1 MAHGDSP
8 HDESK
13 RDRSWLTPVPSV
25 GFTLSQLGFET
36 SRRFAE
42 LVGTLGLE
50 PRHFALL
57 RAVQQEEGQSQQA
70 VAELLQIPPS
80 TMVAIVDV
88 LESHRLLER
97 RLHGSDRR
105 TRTLHMTR
113 QGAGAV
119 ESAMGLAAELEQ
131 TICTGLDE
139 SERERLLRLLGLVAA
154 NLGVA
159 RGALPDKGGGER
171 LSPLSAPGAEPKAR

>member
-1 MAHGDSP
+1 M
-8 HDESK
+8 
-13 RDRSWLTPVPSV
+13 
-25 GFTLSQLGFET
+25 SQLGFET
-36 SRRFAE
+36 SRRFAD

-57 RAVQQEEGQSQQA
+57 RAVEQEEGQSQQA

-88 LESHRLLER
+88 LESHGLLER

-105 TRTLHMTR
+105 TRTLHLTG
-113 QGAGAV
+113 QGARLL

-139 SERERLLRLLGLVAA
+139 SEREGLLRLLGLVAV

-159 RGALPDKGGGER
+159 REALPDNGHGER
-171 LSPLSAPGAEPKAR
+171 LPPLSAQGAAPNVD